1 MPLGSW
7 GAARPTGSSG
17 YCKVSLL
24 KSSSMH
30 LIRISLAQSFAHCSQ
45 AVGGGWSQGV
55 GEDGEDEDGGE
66 GNERGGD
73 NGGDTILICT
83 VLHCFWSAQTCWGCT
98 GSRRSL
104 GRRGVGVL
112 KVNISPAEEI
122 VVNVFSL

>member
-1 MPLGSW
+1 MGL
-7 GAARPTGSSG
+7 SG

-24 KSSSMH
+24 KSSSTR

-73 NGGDTILICT
+73 NGGD
-83 VLHCFWSAQTCWGCT
+83 
-98 GSRRSL
+98 
-104 GRRGVGVL
+104 RGDTQGYY
-112 KVNISPAEEI
+112 
-122 VVNVFSL
+122 